1 MGIITRRR
9 VGILAPLGVLVVVL
23 TAWHVGTI
31 ATSPQASVVGP
42 PPADLRAETI
52 TIDSASG
59 SRLASWFVPGKS
71 GAGAVLLLQGV
82 RGTRLELVERARFF
96 HRSGFAVLMI
106 DFQGTGE
113 SPGRAITFGY
123 LESRDV
129 RAAFDYLVK
138 RLPNER
144 IGLVGMSLGGAAT
157 ILSDP
162 PIPADAMVLEA
173 VFATFDDALVNR
185 LKLYFGKL
193 GPLLKAGLSLQIKPR
208 LGFWMADLEPAAKIH
223 RLKSRLLLIA
233 GGADKLASMTEMQL
247 LFDRAT
253 APKQLWVIPGAGHLD
268 FHWHYKEAYEV
279 RILAFLR
286 PLLSL
291 Q

>member
-1 MGIITRRR
+1 M
-9 VGILAPLGVLVVVL
+9 LVVVL
-23 TAWHVGTI
+23 TAWRVGTI

-42 PPADLRAETI
+42 PPADLPAETI

-59 SRLASWFVPGKS
+59 SRLASWFVPGKP

-129 RAAFDYLVK
+129 RAAYDYLVK
-138 RLPNER
+138 RLPDER
-144 IGLVGMSLGGAAT
+144 IGIVGLSLGGAAA

-162 PIPADAMVLEA
+162 PLPAQAMVLEA
-173 VFATFDDALVNR
+173 VFATFDDAIVNR
-185 LKLYFGKL
+185 LKLYFGRF
-193 GPLLKAGLSLQIKPR
+193 GPLLKSGLSLQIKPR
-208 LGFWMADLEPAAKIH
+208 LGFGMADLEPATKIH
-223 RLKSRLLLIA
+223 LLKSPLLLIA
-233 GGADKLASMTEMQL
+233 GGADNLASMPEMKR

-253 APKQLWVIPGAGHLD
+253 APKQLWVIPGAEHLD
-268 FHWHYKEAYEV
+268 FHWHFRDAYEPRV
-279 RILAFLR
+279 LAFLR
-286 PLLSL
+286 PLLSTR
-291 Q
+291 